1 MTQITADVL
10 FCDDI
15 RQEVTG
21 KFIFIGVYSGDLI
34 PQSIPSNFG
43 LAMFLRVHGLSN
55 GKHSFHVVVTYPD
68 GSIFLEQKDEIET
81 GAPGTPMALIFGGM
95 QTQIKE
101 PGNLEAKIKIAGREI
116 LAGRLR
122 ILPPAPPQNA

>member
-21 KFIFIGVYSGDLI
+21 KFIFIGVYSGDLL
-34 PQSIPSNFG
+34 PQSIPSTFG
-43 LAMFLRVHGLSN
+43 LAMFLRVHGLPN
-55 GKHSFHVVVTYPD
+55 GKHWFHLVVTYPD
-68 GSIFLEQKDEIET
+68 GSIFLEQKDQIET
-81 GAPGTPMALIFGGM
+81 ASQETPMALIFGGM

-101 PGNLEAKIKIAGREI
+101 PGNLEAKITIGGKEI

-122 ILPPAPPQNA
+122 ILPPAPAKNA